1 MLAETSKKLTMK
13 NLFIDFIDFI
23 MQINFLFYWY
33 LFFYVKKYSFIFI
46 MFIMVEVVYSYLT
59 SILNYLLDIVS
70 AVSER
75 LFSIKIQ
82 NHTFVFDYQIVF
94 IFIYYVYL
102 LTISIAFILF
112 LPLFLVKY
120 NKNIRKYSVN
130 SMSIEKSINDSS
142 RTTKKELSLLRIL
155 FVRNPETLN
164 RFKKET
170 RMK

>member
-23 MQINFLFYWY
+23 MEINFLFYWY

-82 NHTFVFDYQIVF
+82 NLDHTFVFDYQIV
-94 IFIYYVYL
+94 V
-102 LTISIAFILF
+102 
-112 LPLFLVKY
+112 V
-120 NKNIRKYSVN
+120 
-130 SMSIEKSINDSS
+130 
-142 RTTKKELSLLRIL
+142 
-155 FVRNPETLN
+155 
-164 RFKKET
+164 
-170 RMK
+170 